1 MSAWVEEG
9 TKFGMTELSIKQANT
24 TAFKTFSNSHEELGN
39 VLKIVS
45 VGLSLTIEEIQSGT
59 PAKSLW
65 SRVGALSEDWG
76 TVPIFT
82 REIAET
88 AYAEVANLG
97 LARSFSAFDRYLADI
112 GGELDSFDH
121 YHSSGSVALKS
132 ITDDDS
138 VGLDNPGMALER
150 FCERQSFSRSNV
162 EFAAPVFDYYRAAR
176 NCIIHR
182 SGVASRELETKVVS
196 ASLSESLAN
205 WEELTDEHGP
215 LKLKSFE
222 EGETIKLDYFDAIL
236 CSSILRR
243 LALDIDAQAVRRIGI
258 EGLTLLAAKRC
269 MKRWQISTT
278 NLEHST
284 APKAIASY
292 LSRVNRVVGVGWKT
306 VEPQLNRLGILKE
319 CNRVFEAKN

>member
-1 MSAWVEEG
+1 
-9 TKFGMTELSIKQANT
+9 MTVLSIERANT

-45 VGLSLTIEEIQSGT
+45 VGLSLTIEEIQNGT

-65 SRVGALSEDWG
+65 SRVGALSEHWG

-82 REIAET
+82 QEIAET

-97 LARSFSAFDRYLADI
+97 LARSFSAFDRYLSDI
-112 GGELDSFDH
+112 GAELDSIDH
-121 YHSSGSVALKS
+121 YHSSQPVALKS
-132 ITDDDS
+132 GPDDDS
-138 VGLDNPGMALER
+138 GGLDNPGMAFER
-150 FCERQSFSRSNV
+150 FCERQNFSRLNV
-162 EFAAPVFDYYRAAR
+162 EFVAPVFDYYRAAR

-182 SGVASRELETKVVS
+182 SGVASRELETKVIS

-205 WEELTDEHGP
+205 WEELTNEHGP

-222 EGETIKLDYFDAIL
+222 EGEPIRLDYFDAIL

-243 LALDIDAQAVRRIGI
+243 LALDIDAQVIRRMGI
-258 EGLTLLAAKRC
+258 EGLTLLAAKRY
-269 MKRWQISTT
+269 MKRCQIGAT

-306 VEPQLNRLGILKE
+306 VEPQLNRLGILKDL
-319 CNRVFEAKN
+319 NRAFEGKR